1 MSKLSELGLEIIERL
16 SAIPEQTLEVRA
28 AIAKAIILRTA
39 LQQVKEV
46 EAVVDAPK
54 KVTKKKATKKKGFKF

>member
-1 MSKLSELGLEIIERL
+1 MKLSELNLEIIERL

-28 AIAKAIILRTA
+28 AIAKAIMLKTS

-54 KVTKKKATKKKGFKF
+54 KVTKKKAAKKKGFKF